1 MKRKYK
7 LHIMAN
13 DCPICGGALYK
24 GKPCEACGFCWTA
37 WKGGNGENAILQPA
51 VSSDEPD
58 EKKEK
63 ETSSWRT

>member
-24 GKPCEACGFCWTA
+24 GKPCEACGFSWTA
-37 WKGGNGENAILQPA
+37 WKGGAGEATQSQPVISKA
-51 VSSDEPD
+51 QADPD
-58 EKKEK
+58 ETNRK
-63 ETSSWRT
+63 ETS

>member
-24 GKPCEACGFCWTA
+24 GRPCEACGFSWTA
-37 WKGGNGENAILQPA
+37 WKGEIGKDDPASALPEAGGGEIPKAGTGHA
-51 VSSDEPD
+51 
-58 EKKEK
+58 
-63 ETSSWRT
+63 

>member
-24 GKPCEACGFCWTA
+24 GKPCESCGFSWTA
-37 WKGGNGENAILQPA
+37 WKGGNGKDDPACALPTAGGVEILKA
-51 VSSDEPD
+51 G
-58 EKKEK
+58 
-63 ETSSWRT
+63 TGHA